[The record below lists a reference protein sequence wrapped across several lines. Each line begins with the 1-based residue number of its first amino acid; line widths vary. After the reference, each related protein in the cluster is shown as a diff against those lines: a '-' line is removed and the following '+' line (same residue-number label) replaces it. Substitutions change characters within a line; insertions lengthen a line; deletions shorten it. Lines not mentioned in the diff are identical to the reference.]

1 MNNQTNFFNRELSW
15 LEFNRRVLG
24 QATFPHNPVLERAKF
39 LSIVS
44 SNLDEFFM
52 IRVASLRDQVLAG
65 YDKPDISGR
74 LPEQQLSEIL
84 SKAREMVDAQ
94 YEIYRTRT
102 VPQLARVNIKLL
114 TFLRL
119 SPEDKQF
126 AAEYFDREIYQVL
139 TPMVADDSRD
149 FPLIASRS
157 LHIGAN
163 LYGAGATKKFGFVEV
178 PAALPRLISLPG
190 EGCRYILLENVIR
203 AQMHKL
209 FPQATVKNR
218 YVFRITRNAD
228 LQVDNE
234 DVSDLLEA
242 IKAQLKARK
251 WGSVIRLELEK
262 KGMRSLG
269 NYLAEKFEL
278 SEPEVFPISGP
289 LNLCF
294 LFRLNALDIPKA
306 KYKPFEARLP
316 KAFRGRYNIFDQIK
330 SQDILLHHPFDSFAP
345 VDEFLRQAADDKHVL
360 AIKQTLYRVSST
372 SAIVKSLARAARA
385 GKQVTV
391 LLEIKAR
398 FDEENNI
405 EWGSK
410 LEKAGC
416 HVIYGLPG
424 LKTHSKITLVVR
436 RERDRIRQ
444 YVHLGTGNYNG
455 STAKLYTDF
464 CLFTA
469 DKAIGA
475 DAIQFFN
482 MLTNYALPDGMRKL
496 CAAPLSLRDR
506 FMQLI
511 DREIENA
518 QNGIPGEIFAKM
530 NSLLDHKITQRLYAA
545 SQAGVRVR
553 LLVRGICCLR
563 PGEPGLSGNIEVRS
577 IVGRFLEHSRIFLFA
592 NGGSPELYMSSADW
606 MPRNLDRRV
615 ELLFPV
621 RGGKLIRRVRSIM
634 ELYWEDNVQSSV
646 LQPDGQYIMR
656 AADGDRSISAQ
667 IKLMRSDVRK
677 RKQGR
682 ATTNETE

>member
-1 MNNQTNFFNRELSW
+1 MNNQTDFFNRELSW
-15 LEFNRRVLG
+15 LEFNRRVLD
-24 QATFPHNPVLERAKF
+24 QATFSQNPALERAKF

-52 IRVASLRDQVLAG
+52 IRVASLRDQVRAG
-65 YDKPDISGR
+65 YNKPDISGR

-84 SKAREMVDAQ
+84 SRTREMVDAQ
-94 YEIYRTRT
+94 YHIYKTRT
-102 VPQLARVNIKLL
+102 VPQLARVNIRLL
-114 TFLRL
+114 TFWRL
-119 SPEDKQF
+119 SEQEKQF
-126 AAEYFDREIYQVL
+126 AGDYFDREVYQVL

-149 FPLIASRS
+149 FPLISSRS
-157 LHIGAN
+157 LHIGAT
-163 LYGAGATKKFGFVEV
+163 LHSAGNPQKFGFVEV
-178 PAALPRLISLPG
+178 PASLPRLVPLPG
-190 EGCRYILLENVIR
+190 AGYRYILLEQVIR

-209 FPQATVKNR
+209 FPGATVKNR

-234 DVSDLLEA
+234 DASDLLEA
-242 IKAQLKARK
+242 IKAQIQARK
-251 WGSVIRLELEK
+251 WGSVIRLEIEK
-262 KGMRSLG
+262 RGVNAIG
-269 NYLAEKFEL
+269 GYLTEKFEL
-278 SEPEVFPISGP
+278 DRSEVFPISGP

-294 LFRLNALDIPKA
+294 LFKLNTLDIPKA
-306 KYKPFEARLP
+306 KYKPFEARKP
-316 KAFRGRYNIFDQIK
+316 KAFRGKSYDIFEQIK
-330 SQDILLHHPFDSFAP
+330 KQDILLHHPFDSFDP
-345 VDEFLRQAADDKHVL
+345 VDEFLKQAADDKHVL
-360 AIKQTLYRVSST
+360 AVKQTLYRVSST
-372 SAIVKSLARAARA
+372 SAIVKSLARAAKA

-436 RERDRIRQ
+436 REQDRIRQ
-444 YVHLGTGNYNG
+444 YIHLGTGNYNG
-455 STAKLYTDF
+455 ATARLYTDYG
-464 CLFTA
+464 LFTI

-482 MLTNYALPDGMRKL
+482 MLTNYTMPEGMNKL

-506 FMQLI
+506 FAELI

-518 QNGIPGEIFAKM
+518 QKGLPGEIFAKM

-545 SQAGVRVR
+545 SQAGVKIR

-563 PGEPGLSGNIEVRS
+563 PGRPGLSENIEVRS
-577 IVGRFLEHSRIFLFA
+577 IVGRFLEHSRIFIFA
-592 NGGSPELYMSSADW
+592 NGGNPALYMSSADW
-606 MPRNLDRRV
+606 MPRNLDRRI

-621 RGGKLIRRVRSIM
+621 TGGKLVRRVSGVM

-646 LQPDGQYIMR
+646 LQPDGQYVLR
-656 AADGDRSISAQ
+656 SVGGGRSISAQ
-667 IKLMRSDVRK
+667 NELMGLDTK
-677 RKQGR
+677 KTGR
-682 ATTNETE
+682 